1 MKNNQFSTLSIACN
15 TLKDMGYTANFKAL
29 ASKKISTNVGAKEF
43 SPEEVKI
50 NEFHRFEGE
59 SNPADTSIVYA
70 IEAKDGTKG
79 LLIDSYGADSSIA
92 IDKFIKK
99 VEINNQ

>member
-1 MKNNQFSTLSIACN
+1 M
-15 TLKDMGYTANFKAL
+15 

-92 IDKFIKK
+92 IDQFIKK